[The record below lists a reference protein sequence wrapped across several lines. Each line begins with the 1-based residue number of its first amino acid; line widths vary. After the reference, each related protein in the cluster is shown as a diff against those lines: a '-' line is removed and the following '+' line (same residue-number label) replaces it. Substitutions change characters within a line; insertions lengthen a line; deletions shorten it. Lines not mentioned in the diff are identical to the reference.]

1 MNINIEKLME
11 IIIDDVK
18 ATQPHTLVGE
28 CETYIGTVKGSH
40 ITLKTYSHD
49 DAEQERI
56 TEMGTTNFVIDDDD
70 LAPSLSRIKTAIKL
84 LELVEGESPKAFDY
98 LKGALMGEQAIYVN
112 HTCSA
117 CDFHFPDKDCDVC
130 GGEVEYEK
138 THPIS
143 WSHQKETLSLAFTKL
158 LEVASRVEN

>member
-1 MNINIEKLME
+1 ME

-84 LELVEGESPKAFDY
+84 LELVEGESPGAFDY
-98 LKGALMGEQAIYVN
+98 LKGALRCEQAIKSTHLCHRCYEYEE
-112 HTCSA
+112 
-117 CDFHFPDKDCDVC
+117 PDENCELC
-130 GGEVEYEK
+130 GGEGDYEEMHVIDW
-138 THPIS
+138 TT
-143 WSHQKETLSLAFTKL
+143 QKETLSLAFTKL
-158 LEVASRVEN
+158 LEVASHVEN